1 MRKMFWGLLLMVA
14 YLRVSLGGGT
24 VNLLPDFAGT
34 LLFLSGIRELNGESP
49 SLDTAR
55 TMLIASTVVFAI
67 GWVRGLVG
75 LYIPGVDA
83 ILYWTMLIL
92 KVYIPYRCIVGVR
105 ELEQVRETDLH
116 SDSLMKCWKLY
127 CVAMP
132 VSLLSSVL
140 SQVTPALAYVSL
152 LTLLM
157 ALGAY
162 IAYLIYFYKAG
173 TAYAQ
178 SMPPAMEIAEG
189 NTYDT

>member
-34 LLFLSGIRELNGESP
+34 LLVLSGIRELNGESP